1 VIVVCP
7 LTVSGR
13 QLVAAPLGG
22 ELRHQLIR
30 EYQPSDLADVLG
42 AWEAA
47 SAVAHSFLT
56 PEFLQQERHNIPNV
70 YLPNAETWVAESD
83 GSVVGFIALIGNE
96 VGAIFVHPS
105 CHGAGF
111 GKGLMD
117 RARALRGELE
127 VEVFSKNSIGR
138 AFYDR
143 YGFEFMHETV
153 HEPTGQ
159 MVLRLALRAQPR
171 GGEGER

>member
-1 VIVVCP
+1 
-7 LTVSGR
+7 
-13 QLVAAPLGG
+13 
-22 ELRHQLIR
+22 LIR
-30 EYQPSDLADVLG
+30 EYQASDLADLLA

-56 PEFLQQERHNIPNV
+56 SDFLRQERHNIPNV

-83 GSVVGFIALIGNE
+83 GSVVGFIALIGSE
-96 VGAIFVHPS
+96 VGALFVHPS

-117 RARALRGELE
+117 KARALRGALE
-127 VEVFSKNSIGR
+127 VEVFSKNSIGL

-143 YGFEFMHETV
+143 YGFEVMHEAV

-159 MVLRLALRAQPR
+159 MVLRLVLSAQPR
-171 GGEGER
+171 GGEVER